1 MMFPLTDSRVASF
14 KRFQRLALLAWLT
27 KSYASVASRL
37 TFLRRMTA
45 ARHFASTVIAAW
57 LGWRQADRSRAYLSV
72 CMLFAVFNWPS
83 AALRASLSFERI
95 Y

>member
-14 KRFQRLALLAWLT
+14 KRFQRFALLAWLT
-27 KSYASVASRL
+27 KSYASVASVL

-45 ARHFASTVIAAW
+45 ARHLASTEIADW
-57 LGWRQADRSRAYLSV
+57 LGWRQEERSRAYLSV
-72 CMLFAVFNWPS
+72 WELFAVFSCAS